1 MSKEVSPM
9 KEIID
14 SNNNLPKK
22 YSPQELY
29 VLLEKTENIMTNLI
43 GSVGLPNENIVMT
56 TIDRKKVL

>member
-43 GSVGLPNENIVMT
+43 SSVGLPN
-56 TIDRKKVL
+56 